1 MVDLDEERAQEAAR
15 LHEEAI
21 GLREEGRLAEALS
34 SCARAVELFEEVE
47 GDDSPN
53 LANALIEQGVILDG
67 LDRHAEAEAAID
79 RALGILRPLVGWG
92 GELEGQRDEGP
103 DEAAVDPETL
113 DDLTR
118 LTIRASVAR
127 ADVVRKRGRLDEA
140 ADACRAALDHAEECL
155 PSDDLLVA
163 EALNALG
170 VIYKFAGR
178 LDDAEPLYRR
188 ALAIVEAGGGGPDH
202 LATLL
207 HNLGGLAHSRGDFAT
222 GEPLARRSIEVRQAA
237 WSPGHPAVAADREAW
252 GGLLEGLGRLP
263 EAEQAYRQS
272 LQVFEATLGPES
284 LEAASSLSAL
294 ASVQHTLGRRDEAL
308 ASYRR
313 ALAIR
318 EAKLP
323 PSHFDLGITLNNLGM
338 LLEELDRRDDARAAL
353 RRAHTILHAGLG
365 PEHPHTRAAAA
376 NCDALSRN

>member
-1 MVDLDEERAQEAAR
+1 MTDLDEARAEEAAR
-15 LHEEAI
+15 LHEAAI
-21 GLREEGRLAEALS
+21 GLREGGRLAEALS
-34 SCARAVELFEEVE
+34 SCVRAVELFEEAE

-53 LANALIEQGVILDG
+53 LANALIEHGLILDG
-67 LDRHAEAEAAID
+67 LDRHLEAEAAFD
-79 RALGILRPLVGWG
+79 RALGILRL
-92 GELEGQRDEGP
+92 LLARADEPGAPQGP
-103 DEAAVDPETL
+103 EEAAIDRETL
-113 DDLTR
+113 EDLTR

-127 ADVVRKRGRLDEA
+127 ADVVRKRGHLDEA
-140 ADACRAALDHAEECL
+140 AVATRAALDEAERCL
-155 PSDDLLVA
+155 PPDDLLVA

-170 VIYKFAGR
+170 VICKFAGR
-178 LDDAEPLYRR
+178 FDEAEPLYRR

-222 GEPLARRSIEVRQAA
+222 GEPLARRSIELRQAA
-237 WSPGHPAVAADREAW
+237 WTALHPAVAADREAW

-263 EAEQAYRQS
+263 EAEQAYRES

-294 ASVQHTLGRRDEAL
+294 ASVEHSLGRREDAL
-308 ASYRR
+308 ANYRR

-338 LLEELDRRDDARAAL
+338 LLGELGRGDDARAAL
-353 RRAHTILHAGLG
+353 RRAHAILEAGLG

-376 NCDALSRN
+376 NCVAFSGG

>member
-1 MVDLDEERAQEAAR
+1 MADVDEERAEEAAR

-21 GLREEGRLAEALS
+21 GLREAGRHAEALS
-34 SCARAVELFEEVE
+34 ACGRSVELFEKAE

-67 LDRHAEAEAAID
+67 LDRHTEAEAAFD
-79 RALGILRPLVGWG
+79 RALGILGPLVGA
-92 GELEGQRDEGP
+92 GEALEGEGDDR
-103 DEAAVDPETL
+103 DEAAIDPGTL

-127 ADVVRKRGRLDEA
+127 ADVVRKRGRLEEA
-140 ADACRAALDHAEECL
+140 AVASRAALAEAERRL

-170 VIYKFAGR
+170 VICKFAGR
-178 LDDAEPLYRR
+178 FDDAEPLYRR
-188 ALAIVEAGGGGPDH
+188 ALAIVENGGGGPDH
-202 LATLL
+202 VATLL

-222 GEPLARRSIEVRQAA
+222 GEPLARRSIEVRQSAWGAA
-237 WSPGHPAVAADREAW
+237 HPAVAADREAW
-252 GGLLEGLGRLP
+252 GGLLEGLGRLA
-263 EAEQAYRQS
+263 EAEQAYRES
-272 LQVFEATLGPES
+272 LAVFEATLGPQS

-294 ASVQHTLGRRDEAL
+294 ASVQHSLGRHDEAL
-308 ASYRR
+308 ASYLR

-323 PSHFDLGITLNNLGM
+323 PSHYDLGITLNNLGM
-338 LLEELDRRDDARAAL
+338 LLDELGRRADARSAV
-353 RRAHTILHAGLG
+353 RRAHAILLAALG
-365 PEHPHTRAAAA
+365 PDHPHTRAAAA
-376 NCDALSRN
+376 NRDAFSRA

>member
-1 MVDLDEERAQEAAR
+1 MAEVDEERAEEAAR
-15 LHEEAI
+15 LHEAAM
-21 GLREEGRLAEALS
+21 GLREAGRPAEALLACGRS
-34 SCARAVELFEEVE
+34 VGLFEEAE

-67 LDRHAEAEAAID
+67 LDRHAEAEAAFD
-79 RALGILRPLVGWG
+79 RSLGILRPLVG
-92 GELEGQRDEGP
+92 GEDALEGHRDET
-103 DEAAVDPETL
+103 AIDPGTL

-127 ADVVRKRGRLDEA
+127 ADVVRKQGRIDEA
-140 ADACRAALDHAEECL
+140 AAASRAALDEAERCL

-170 VIYKFAGR
+170 VICKFAGR
-178 LDDAEPLYRR
+178 FDDAEPLYRR
-188 ALAIVEAGGGGPDH
+188 ALAIVETGGGGPDH
-202 LATLL
+202 MATLL

-237 WSPGHPAVAADREAW
+237 WGAAHPAVAADREAW
-252 GGLLEGLGRLP
+252 GGLLEGLGRLA
-263 EAEQAYRQS
+263 EAEQAYRES
-272 LQVFEATLGPES
+272 LAVFEATLGPES

-294 ASVQHTLGRRDEAL
+294 ASVQHSLGRHEQAL
-308 ASYRR
+308 ATYRR

-318 EAKLP
+318 ETKLP

-338 LLEELDRRDDARAAL
+338 LLDELGRRADARAAV
-353 RRAHTILHAGLG
+353 RRAHAILQSALG

-376 NCDALSRN
+376 NRDAFSRG